1 MAPSAQESHIRALP
15 LAHHCA
21 VTRTRSIAL
30 RSVPMARASLAAVA
44 TRRCGCG
51 ILSYC
56 SPAKTFGSFYA
67 KHRIAISPGPSGSN
81 MFPKEKLI
89 ARYARTFQ
97 LAHSINQLLTTS
109 GTFNFTFV
117 RPAGTTSIL
126 DVTLVSESSA
136 LGAAGGGIGDA
147 FNLGIGTFAV
157 GVPLPPTWPLVL
169 VGLIAGGG
177 STSTELP
184 CDRTRL
190 GASSGG

>member
-1 MAPSAQESHIRALP
+1 
-15 LAHHCA
+15 
-21 VTRTRSIAL
+21 
-30 RSVPMARASLAAVA
+30 
-44 TRRCGCG
+44 
-51 ILSYC
+51 
-56 SPAKTFGSFYA
+56 
-67 KHRIAISPGPSGSN
+67 

-157 GVPLPPTWPLVL
+157 GVPLPPTRPLVL
-169 VGLIAGGG
+169 VGLIALVAVQHRRNCIAIVLAWGPVRGDRDAEERPEG
-177 STSTELP
+177 LGAVELCLDVRERHGYEMEPLSAETELVIRHA
-184 CDRTRL
+184 CGHRL
-190 GASSGG
+190 GDGREAHRQSGDERLG